1 MEWFWLIIVG
11 IIVGLL
17 GRAFHKGRDPIGFL
31 ATMIIG
37 VASLLIAGAI
47 FSATW
52 LEFVV
57 GVIVAVILVELYE
70 RFMTGREGGHTPA
83 RAM

>member
-1 MEWFWLIIVG
+1 MHWIWLIIVG

-17 GRAFHKGRDPIGFL
+17 GRAFHPGRDPMGFI
-31 ATMIIG
+31 ATTIIG

-47 FSATW
+47 FAATW

-57 GVIVAVILVELYE
+57 GVIVAVILVGLYD
-70 RFMTGREGGHTPA
+70 RFAVGGSGGQKTA
-83 RAM
+83 RAT